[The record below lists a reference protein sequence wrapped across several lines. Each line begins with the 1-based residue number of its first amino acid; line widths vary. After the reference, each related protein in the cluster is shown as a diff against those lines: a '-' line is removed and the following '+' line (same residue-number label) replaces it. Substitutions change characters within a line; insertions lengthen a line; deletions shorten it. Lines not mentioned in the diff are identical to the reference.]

1 MRSWYEMLLE
11 MRISVENGYLDICMI
26 IATIMFYYY
35 LDLGFRASETN
46 LSP

>member
-1 MRSWYEMLLE
+1 MLLE
-11 MRISVENGYLDICMI
+11 MRISAENGYLDIDICMI